1 MWTWDEAK
9 RQTNLAK
16 HGVDFSAAE
25 GFDWATATERPDTR
39 QDYGEIRVR
48 ALGRIGDRVHV
59 LIYVRR
65 DEAMR
70 LISLRKANDRE
81 YLEWISNASSD
92 PT

>member
-9 RQTNLAK
+9 CQTNLAK

-39 QDYGEIRVR
+39 QDYGEFRVR

-59 LIYVRR
+59 LIYAQRG
-65 DEAMR
+65 EARR

-81 YLEWISNASSD
+81 YLEWISHDECD